1 MTDLKN
7 ILSRVRTLVVFRGL
21 FEDGVFAAF
30 VRALESTVSG
40 DADKAV
46 NDYCAFASVL
56 YEKGDDLTEYILSIT
71 LQDENIYTFRRGEG
85 SHTGMMIEE
94 CLANELQ
101 TLEELSQIQSSE
113 IAAKIGFD
121 GFLPRYKTQQTDFS
135 KVYADRMHRIGEFG
149 YGAYSRH
156 NVFMMKDGVLT
167 PVEYPDPIRL
177 SQLHCYETERSEV
190 IENTLAFLAGKPAN
204 NVLLYGDCGTGKSST
219 VKAIAN
225 EYAPKGLRLIE
236 LKKTQLHTIPDIVGS
251 ISRNPLKFIVF
262 IDDLSFTED
271 DDDFAALKAILE
283 GSVSSTAKNLRIYAT
298 SNRRHLVRE
307 TFSSREGDEVH
318 LRDTMQ
324 EFLSLS
330 DRFGL
335 TVTFRKPDK
344 DTYLEVVEKLAEE
357 YEVDMPREELF
368 MRAERFALTKAGRSP
383 RAAKQFI
390 ESVKGSA
397 PDA

>member
-1 MTDLKN
+1 MTDLKVLLRKAN
-7 ILSRVRTLVVFRGL
+7 TLVIFRGL
-21 FEDGVFAAF
+21 YDDPVFSAF
-30 VRALESTVSG
+30 VRAIDSCASG
-40 DADKAV
+40 DSDRAAA
-46 NDYCAFASVL
+46 DYCVFASRL

-85 SHTGMMIEE
+85 SRTGMLLDE
-94 CLANELQ
+94 CLANELAVI
-101 TLEELSQIQSSE
+101 EELSQLQSSE
-113 IAAKIGFD
+113 LTSKIGYD
-121 GFLPRYKTQQTDFS
+121 EFLPRYCTRQIDFS
-135 KVYADRMHRIGEFG
+135 QVYADRMHRIGEFG
-149 YGAYSRH
+149 YGIYSRH
-156 NVFMMKDGVLT
+156 HVFVMKDAKIV
-167 PVEYPDPIRL
+167 PVAYPDPIRL
-177 SQLHCYETERSEV
+177 SQLHCYEAERSEV
-190 IENTLAFLAGKPAN
+190 IANTLAFLSGKPAN

-225 EYAPKGLRLIE
+225 EYASKGLRLIE
-236 LKKTQLHTIPDIVGS
+236 LKKKQLHLIPDIVGS

-307 TFSSREGDEVH
+307 TFSAREGDEVH

-335 TVTFRKPDK
+335 TVTYQKPDK
-344 DTYLEVVEKLAEE
+344 KIYLEVVERLAEE
-357 YEVDMPREELF
+357 YGIGMPREELF
-368 MRAERFALTKAGRSP
+368 MRAERFALGKAGRSP

-390 ESVKGSA
+390 EFLKGSED
-397 PDA
+397 DA

>member
-21 FEDGVFAAF
+21 FEDVIFSSF
-30 VRALESTVSG
+30 VKALESTVSG
-40 DADKAV
+40 DAEKAV
-46 NDYCAFASVL
+46 TDYCAFVSAL

-85 SHTGMMIEE
+85 SKAGMMIEE

-113 IAAKIGFD
+113 IAARIGFD
-121 GFLPRYKTQQTDFS
+121 GFLPRYMTQQTDFS

-156 NVFMMKDGVLT
+156 NVFMMKGSDLV

-177 SQLHCYETERSEV
+177 SQLHCYENERAEV

-225 EYAPKGLRLIE
+225 EFAPKGLRLIE

-307 TFSSREGDEVH
+307 TFSAREGDEIH

-344 DTYLEVVEKLAEE
+344 GTYLEVVERLAEE
-357 YEVDMPREELF
+357 YEVDMPKDELF

>member
-1 MTDLKN
+1 MT
-7 ILSRVRTLVVFRGL
+7 
-21 FEDGVFAAF
+21 A
-30 VRALESTVSG
+30 
-40 DADKAV
+40 
-46 NDYCAFASVL
+46 
-56 YEKGDDLTEYILSIT
+56 
-71 LQDENIYTFRRGEG
+71 
-85 SHTGMMIEE
+85 
-94 CLANELQ
+94 
-101 TLEELSQIQSSE
+101 SE

-121 GFLPRYKTQQTDFS
+121 GFLPRYKTRQTDFS

-156 NVFMMKDGVLT
+156 NVFMMKDGVLA

-190 IENTLAFLAGKPAN
+190 IENTLAFLAGRPAN

-236 LKKTQLHTIPDIVGS
+236 LKKTQLHSIPDIVGS